1 MDSIRKQVTDNLD
14 QLLDILPPRIKNS
27 LELCG
32 GLEQLVEIVMDLG
45 RLPEAR
51 YFDSTK
57 YLTDD
62 PITKED
68 LAHCVKQ
75 VGEFGG
81 DNRAGIE
88 RTLHRIS
95 AIRNRKGE
103 IIGLTCRVGRAVY
116 GTIAM
121 IRDLVET
128 GKSILLL
135 GKPGM
140 GKTTALREIA
150 RVLAD
155 DLNKRVVII
164 DSSNEI
170 AGDGDI
176 PHPAI
181 GRARRMQVSQPELQ
195 HQVMI
200 EAVENHMPEVIVID
214 EIGTEL
220 EALAARTIA
229 ERGVQLVG
237 TAHGNQLANLI
248 KNPTLSDLIGGIQS
262 VTLGDEEMRR
272 RGLPQKSILERKA
285 QPTFDIAVEMWER
298 YRWAVHSDVAGTID
312 MLLRD
317 RDPGRQIR
325 SVSDGGEVTTTE
337 EKPKNPEVVKNPVVK
352 GWRASGR
359 MKPIP
364 LDPQV
369 QPHPEI
375 ADLTSKLTNSPSNIS
390 SPNINEEEE
399 EANDLANV
407 YGAMQERFGTLYV
420 YLYGVSR
427 HQTEQV
433 IQSIN
438 LPIEVTKDLD
448 EADIVL
454 ALRSQIRTS
463 SKVRQVAEARQIP
476 IHAIKT
482 STLPQINRALRR
494 ILHIDE
500 SPADTITD
508 LNMFA
513 YGDSED
519 EIEALEETRLAVEQ
533 IVIPKGQPVELLPRS
548 SVIRR
553 MQHELVE
560 HYQLRSESYGSE
572 PNRRLRIFPNS

>member
-1 MDSIRKQVTDNLD
+1 
-14 QLLDILPPRIKNS
+14 
-27 LELCG
+27 
-32 GLEQLVEIVMDLG
+32 
-45 RLPEAR
+45 
-51 YFDSTK
+51 
-57 YLTDD
+57 
-62 PITKED
+62 
-68 LAHCVKQ
+68 
-75 VGEFGG
+75 
-81 DNRAGIE
+81 
-88 RTLHRIS
+88 
-95 AIRNRKGE
+95 
-103 IIGLTCRVGRAVY
+103 
-116 GTIAM
+116 
-121 IRDLVET
+121 
-128 GKSILLL
+128 LL

-181 GRARRMQVSQPELQ
+181 GRARRMQVSHPELQ

-298 YRWAVHSDVAGTID
+298 YRWAVHDDVAGTID

-325 SVSDGGEVTTTE
+325 AVSDAGEVTTSE
-337 EKPKNPEVVKNPVVK
+337 EKPKNPEVMRNPAVK
-352 GWRASGR
+352 GWRSTGKI
-359 MKPIP
+359 KPIP

-369 QPHPEI
+369 QLRSGL
-375 ADLTSKLTNSPSNIS
+375 ADLTSKISNPIAAEPNES
-390 SPNINEEEE
+390 SDDEDEEFT
-399 EANDLANV
+399 DLSSYV
-407 YGAMQERFGTLYV
+407 AMRERFGTLNV

-433 IQSIN
+433 VQSIN
-438 LPIEVTKDLD
+438 LPIEITKDLD

-454 ALRSQIRTS
+454 ALRSQIRTN

-482 STLPQINRALRR
+482 STLPQITRALRR

-500 SPADTITD
+500 SPADTISD

-533 IVIPKGQPVELLPRS
+533 IVLPKGQPVELLPRS
-548 SVIRR
+548 SIIRR

-572 PNRRLRIFPNS
+572 PNRRLRIFPN

>member
-14 QLLDILPPRIKNS
+14 QLLEILPPRIKNS

-51 YFDSTK
+51 YFESTK

-62 PITKED
+62 PVTRED
-68 LAHCVKQ
+68 LALCVQQ

-135 GKPGM
+135 GRPGM

-155 DLNKRVVII
+155 DLHKRVVII

-298 YRWAVHSDVAGTID
+298 YRWAVHQDVASTID

-325 SVSDGGEVTTTE
+325 AVSDQGEVATTE
-337 EKPKNPEVVKNPVVK
+337 EQPKNPEVVRNPVVK
-352 GWRASGR
+352 GWRSSGR

-369 QPHPEI
+369 QMRTEAI
-375 ADLTSKLTNSPSNIS
+375 ATPANNGAHASAITTPLENL
-390 SPNINEEEE
+390 
-399 EANDLANV
+399 EAAEFE
-407 YGAMQERFGTLYV
+407 AMKERFGTLYV

-433 IQSIN
+433 IQSTN

-448 EADIVL
+448 EADVIL

-482 STLPQINRALRR
+482 STLPQITRSLRR

-500 SPADTITD
+500 SPADTISD

-533 IVIPKGQPVELLPRS
+533 IVIPKGQPVELLPRYS
-548 SVIRR
+548 LIRR

-560 HYQLRSESYGSE
+560 HYQLRSESFGTE
-572 PNRRLRIFPNS
+572 PNRRLRIFPN

>member
-1 MDSIRKQVTDNLD
+1 MDSIRKQVTDNLE

-337 EKPKNPEVVKNPVVK
+337 EKPKNPEVMRNPAVK
-352 GWRASGR
+352 GWRATGKL
-359 MKPIP
+359 KPIP

-369 QPHPEI
+369 QMRSEVTNLSSKI
-375 ADLTSKLTNSPSNIS
+375 SQTSVAE
-390 SPNINEEEE
+390 INESSDEDVEEFSDI
-399 EANDLANV
+399 ASYNAI
-407 YGAMQERFGTLYV
+407 QERFGTLYV

>member
-14 QLLDILPPRIKNS
+14 QLLDILPPRIKSS

-32 GLEQLVEIVMDLG
+32 GSEQLVEIVMDLG

-68 LAHCVKQ
+68 LALCVKQ

-103 IIGLTCRVGRAVY
+103 IIGLTCRVGRAIY

-298 YRWAVHSDVAGTID
+298 YRWAVHADVAGTID

-325 SVSDGGEVTTTE
+325 AVSDIGEVTTTE
-337 EKPKNPEVVKNPVVK
+337 EAAKNPEVMRNPAVK
-352 GWRASGR
+352 GWRSTGKL
-359 MKPIP
+359 KPIP

-369 QPHPEI
+369 QMRSGLT
-375 ADLTSKLTNSPSNIS
+375 DLNGKSTQNATVELTVVS
-390 SPNINEEEE
+390 EEEE
-399 EANDLANV
+399 EEFGDLSN
-407 YGAMQERFGTLYV
+407 YGAMKERFGTLNV

-433 IQSIN
+433 VQSIN
-438 LPIEVTKDLD
+438 LPIEITKDLD

-482 STLPQINRALRR
+482 STLPQITRALRR

-500 SPADTITD
+500 SPADTISD

-533 IVIPKGQPVELLPRS
+533 IVLPKGQPVELLPRS
-548 SVIRR
+548 SIIRR

-572 PNRRLRIFPNS
+572 PNRRLRIFPS